1 MGSAPARVA
10 IQLSVNG
17 RAVEAEVEPRRLL
30 VDFLRED
37 LDLTGTKVGCDTSQC
52 GTCTVHLDGRAVKSC
67 TVLAVQAD
75 GATVRT
81 VEDLA
86 PDSEQLHP
94 LQAAFVE
101 HHGLQCGFCTP
112 GMLMTALDL
121 LARDPDP
128 SDDEIRDAIQGN
140 YCRCTGYQ
148 TIVDSIRNGA
158 AVMRGEPALRWALD
172 GARYAQPS
180 AGQSAHSQPVAGQP
194 VASRHAAGQSAHGQ
208 PAAGQ
213 PASGQPAAER

>member
-1 MGSAPARVA
+1 VAGTVAR
-10 IQLSVNG
+10 IGINLTVNG
-17 RAVEAEVEPRRLL
+17 EAVALDVEPRRLL
-30 VDFLRED
+30 VDVLRDD
-37 LDLTGTKVGCDTSQC
+37 LDLTGAKVGCDTSSC

-86 PDSEQLHP
+86 PDPAHLHP

-121 LARDPDP
+121 LGREPEPD
-128 SDDEIRDAIQGN
+128 DIEIRHAIHGN
-140 YCRCTGYQ
+140 LCRCTGYQ
-148 TIVDSIRNGA
+148 SIVASIQEGA
-158 AVMRGEPALRWALD
+158 AVMRGDAPRSWTE
-172 GARYAQPS
+172 
-180 AGQSAHSQPVAGQP
+180 AHS
-194 VASRHAAGQSAHGQ
+194 AARDPRAD
-208 PAAGQ
+208 
-213 PASGQPAAER
+213 R